1 MKLGLVSALA
11 LIAATPAAAQDI
23 AMQPFP
29 VDHEVRVD
37 SEADARF
44 LLDGPAGKYGFI
56 EARDGHLYRPDGK
69 RFRCWGVN
77 LTGWTVGGE
86 EIPSHKDAE
95 TYAAALA
102 RLGVN
107 CVRMHFLDRPDTEN
121 KVRNEGADRGPNAGP
136 FTHGPRGLIR
146 GDVDNSRELNA
157 ERLDRLDY
165 WFAELKKNGIYVNFN
180 LNVGRVFKPGDGVPD
195 ADLIGNAKAY
205 TYFGPELVAL
215 QKEYAQQLLGH
226 LNPYTKL
233 RYADDPAVMTVE
245 VVNENSIL
253 EFWMRNWLRGERV
266 KGGKNLQLDMTPHY
280 QALLVSMYN
289 DWLAK
294 NRKPAEIAQLRTL
307 AGVAVGQPVPF
318 MRRGDH
324 PDAPRLRLDAEL
336 AFLTQ
341 VEIDFHADMKRFL
354 KEEIGVKAPVVPLA
368 DHTYFIANQPL
379 MRTAMKSDIL
389 DAHVYWQ
396 HPAIYGK
403 RNEPM
408 VNSPDLSII
417 QKLARSAAVGKPYT
431 VSEVNHPWPSEYGAE
446 MIPILASYAALQDW
460 DGIFFYT
467 FETKISGQW
476 KPAVADHFDITLEPA
491 KMAQMPAGAMIF
503 LRGDVSAA
511 KEVMTRSYST
521 DQISEASRMPRAEMP
536 YYTPGFDKR
545 IPLVHGSRV
554 SCLDCK
560 PSLPAP
566 LPPANP
572 IVSDTGELSWKTSDG
587 QDGIVSV
594 NAPRSQALVGFV
606 SANPK
611 VQTRNLAAGD
621 IRNRFAAITLSSLD
635 GKPLNLS
642 DRMLLTTTGKVENS
656 GQKWDERRAMLTDW
670 GTAPTLIE
678 PITGWIQLKD
688 LEGAIGVSAQAL
700 DGSARPIGPVIRG
713 KMIEPG
719 WEIAV
724 GTPATTTYLIRVER

>member
-1 MKLGLVSALA
+1 MKRFACLFTVAALA
-11 LIAATPAAAQDI
+11 GTALSTPALAQDI
-23 AMQPFP
+23 PMQPFT
-29 VDHEVRVD
+29 VDHEARVD
-37 SEADARF
+37 SGADARF

-56 EARDGHLYRPDGK
+56 QARDGHLYRGDGK

-77 LTGWTVGGE
+77 LTGWTIGGE

-95 TYAAALA
+95 TYANALA

-107 CVRMHFLDRPDTEN
+107 CVRMHFLDRPDTQDQM
-121 KVRNEGADRGPNAGP
+121 RNEGTNGPV
-136 FTHGPRGLIR
+136 THGPRGLIR
-146 GDVDNSRELNA
+146 GDVDNSREINP
-157 ERLDRLDY
+157 ERMERLDY
-165 WFAELKKNGIYVNFN
+165 WFAQLKKNGIYVNFN
-180 LNVGRVFKPGDGVPD
+180 LNVGRVFKSGDGVPD
-195 ADLIGNAKAY
+195 VDLINNAKAF

-215 QKEYAQQLLGH
+215 QKEYAKQLLGH
-226 LNPYTKL
+226 TNQYTGL

-245 VVNENSIL
+245 VVNENSVL

-266 KGGKNLQLDMTPHY
+266 KGGANYQLDMTPHY
-280 QALLVSMYN
+280 QALLVDKYN
-289 DWLAK
+289 AWLAK
-294 NRKPAEIAQLRTL
+294 NRTPAQVAELHRM
-307 AGVAVGQPVPF
+307 AGVTADKPVPF

-341 VEIDFHADMKRFL
+341 VEIDFHADMKHYL
-354 KEEIGVKAPVVPLA
+354 KDELGVKSPVVPMA

-379 MRTAMKSDIL
+379 MRTALKGDIV

-396 HPAIYGK
+396 HPAIYGR

-408 VNSPDLSII
+408 VNSPELSII
-417 QKLARSAAVGKPYT
+417 QKLARSTAVGKPFT
-431 VSEVNHPWPSEYGAE
+431 VSEVNHPFPSEYGSE

-467 FETKISGQW
+467 FETKISGEW
-476 KPAVADHFDITLEPA
+476 KPAIADHFDMTLDPV

-511 KEVMTRSYST
+511 KTVLTRSYST
-521 DQISEASRMPRAEMP
+521 DQISEASRLPRAEMP
-536 YYTPGFDKR
+536 YYTPGFDKM

-572 IVSDTGELSWKTSDG
+572 IVSDTKELSWKTSDG
-587 QDGIVSV
+587 KDGIVSV
-594 NAPRSQALVGFV
+594 DTARSQALVGFV
-606 SANPK
+606 RENPK
-611 VQTRNLAAGD
+611 VQTRNLSAEID
-621 IRNRFAAITLSSLD
+621 NRFATLTLSSLD
-635 GKPLNLS
+635 GKPINLS
-642 DRMLLTTTGKVENS
+642 NRLLLTTTSTTQNTGAT
-656 GQKWDERRAMLTDW
+656 WDERRGMLSNW

-678 PITGWIQLKD
+678 PVTGWIQLKD
-688 LEGAIGVSAQAL
+688 LEGAIGVFAQPL
-700 DGSARPIGPVIRG
+700 DGAARPIGKEIAG

-719 WEIAV
+719 WEIRV
-724 GTPATTTYLIRVER
+724 GSPATTSYLIRVER